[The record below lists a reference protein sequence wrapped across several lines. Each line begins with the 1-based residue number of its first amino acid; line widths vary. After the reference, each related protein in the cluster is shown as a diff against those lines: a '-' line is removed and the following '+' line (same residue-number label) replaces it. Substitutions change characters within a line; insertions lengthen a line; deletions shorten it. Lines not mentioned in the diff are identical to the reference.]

1 MSRGLG
7 SGLNISSIKATAR
20 LPTRRCILSLEL
32 GCNPVVPLLGFHEA
46 LAGPADG
53 MCKPTAL
60 HATNGPNGSGST
72 PFFRIPEANKQLYGP
87 IDMTKREQI
96 VYFQLRMNLF
106 SSFDLCVSRLFCKST
121 KSRSC
126 MNSI

>member
-72 PFFRIPEANKQLYGP
+72 PFFRTHPPTAAQNYQRKGLSEF
-87 IDMTKREQI
+87 
-96 VYFQLRMNLF
+96 V
-106 SSFDLCVSRLFCKST
+106 
-121 KSRSC
+121 
-126 MNSI
+126 

>member
-53 MCKPTAL
+53 MCKPTAF
-60 HATNGPNGSGST
+60 HATKGPNGSGST

-106 SSFDLCVSRLFCKST
+106 FSIRSVCVPFALRVGRPMS
-121 KSRSC
+121 
-126 MNSI
+126 